1 MLIDVIEVKYLEDY
15 KLELKFENGV
25 RKIVDFKDTVFNHD
39 GPVIKPLRDID
50 YFKTVRVNKE
60 IGTIE
65 WDSGYDC
72 EPGVLYEKGMQI

>member
-39 GPVIKPLRDID
+39 GPVIKPLRDLLQNS
-50 YFKTVRVNKE
+50 KSK
-60 IGTIE
+60 
-65 WDSGYDC
+65 
-72 EPGVLYEKGMQI
+72 